1 MAKRLSREE
10 KKDKAIVDL
19 INQMFIFA
27 GHAVTFDDIKDRK
40 DAWYSEWTI
49 TIEQYEAWMAWGR
62 KYLQKNFRYMNKTW
76 ATREM
81 AMIGL
86 NWGLKFDRMPTPE
99 DFDKIN

>member
-10 KKDKAIVDL
+10 KWQKAVVDI
-19 INQMFIFA
+19 INEMFVFA
-27 GHAVTFDDIKDRK
+27 GHAVTYDDIKDRK

-49 TIEQYEAWMAWGR
+49 TIDQYEEWMVWGR
-62 KYLQKNFRYMNKTW
+62 KYLQKNLKLNKAW
-76 ATREM
+76 AQREM
-81 AMIGL
+81 AMVGL